1 MAQHIKSHNSE
12 AAPTTKQGRRFRV
25 PQYGWFHY
33 LFCSTDEAGM
43 LQQAYWRRGVRV
55 ERSLNADRLTWTVS
69 VYLPVRA
76 HLPRT

>member
-33 LFCSTDEAGM
+33 LFCSTDEADM
-43 LQQAYWRRGVRV
+43 LQQAYWLRGVRV

-76 HLPRT
+76 HLP

>member
-33 LFCSTDEAGM
+33 LFCSTDEADM
-43 LQQAYWRRGVRV
+43 LQQAYWLRGVRV
-55 ERSLNADRLTWTVS
+55 ERSLNA
-69 VYLPVRA
+69 
-76 HLPRT
+76 

>member
-33 LFCSTDEAGM
+33 LFCSTDEADM

-55 ERSLNADRLTWTVS
+55 ER
-69 VYLPVRA
+69 
-76 HLPRT
+76 